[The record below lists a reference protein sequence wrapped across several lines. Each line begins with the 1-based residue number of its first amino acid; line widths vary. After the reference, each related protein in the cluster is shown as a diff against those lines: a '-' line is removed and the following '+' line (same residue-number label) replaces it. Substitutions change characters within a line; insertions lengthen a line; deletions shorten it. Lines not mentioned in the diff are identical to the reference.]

1 MAGTSGSPS
10 PPPRRWHQLV
20 RGRYR
25 CALRGAPGPHLR
37 HPLRTGGAT
46 PPAWRATAAAAREK
60 RPAARSSKPAPRL
73 GAAFG
78 VKLSE
83 TGYSFLLKTG
93 RFNRT
98 LGWGGGGGPR
108 SQSSKDGSATMREA
122 FLSARPSFKTLLNRR
137 NNPWK
142 RRSSEATRV
151 SKCFKAAK
159 SFCRCKTA
167 DKLRGVT

>member
-1 MAGTSGSPS
+1 MAGTSVSPS

-46 PPAWRATAAAAREK
+46 PPAWRATAAAARER
-60 RPAARSSKPAPRL
+60 RPAARSSKPAPHL
-73 GAAFG
+73 GAAFR

-83 TGYSFLLKTG
+83 TGYSFLLKTW

-98 LGWGGGGGPR
+98 LGWGEGGPEVR
-108 SQSSKDGSATMREA
+108 VLRMDPQQCG
-122 FLSARPSFKTLLNRR
+122 
-137 NNPWK
+137 
-142 RRSSEATRV
+142 RRSSPLAHPL
-151 SKCFKAAK
+151 
-159 SFCRCKTA
+159 
-167 DKLRGVT
+167 KLY